1 MSFSNELLV
10 AEAERLIA
18 RAERE
23 VRRHRGGGEP
33 ALQAERELKRL
44 QLYRA
49 VLKGTNSAHALMP
62 EYVTARGLASPG
74 VMRG

>member
-1 MSFSNELLV
+1 MSLSNELLV

-18 RAERE
+18 RTERE
-23 VRRHRGGGEP
+23 VRRHRSGGEH
-33 ALQAERELKRL
+33 ARQAERGLKRL

-62 EYVTARGLASPG
+62 EYVTARGLASTST
-74 VMRG
+74 MRD